1 MGKVT
6 LNLDGG
12 GFYSDRS
19 SCHGKPS
26 QLVTWDRTLHSQG
39 PTVHVDY
46 AMLQSPLLGPAPHWG
61 WILET
66 PETTHK
72 IASLLPTIGD
82 RFERVFTH
90 STTLGRLWNGPLCW
104 VPASGIWIHTLRVY
118 SKSRVVSMIT
128 SPKDSLDGHVNRLE
142 WARRLRGRVDIF
154 GLNGRL
160 QYKEMGLNDY
170 MFSVAMENARSPGY
184 FTEKILDCF
193 ATGTV
198 PIYYGAPDIGDFFNK
213 DGIIEL
219 TDGFDPRLLG
229 RERYERMLPA
239 VRDNFERCLQY
250 EIPEDYI
257 VKRYLT

>member
-1 MGKVT
+1 MGQVS

-12 GFYSDRS
+12 GFYADRS

-26 QLVTWDRTLHSQG
+26 KLVVWDRTLRLKA
-39 PTVHVDY
+39 PTVHVDM
-46 AMLQSPLLGPAPHWG
+46 AIMRDSLPGPPPHWA

-66 PETTHK
+66 PTTTRRLMS
-72 IASLLPTIGD
+72 ALSAIGE

-90 STTLGRLWNGPLCW
+90 STTLGRLWDGPVFW
-104 VPASGIWIHTLRVY
+104 APASGIWIHNPRVY
-118 SKSRVVSMIT
+118 PKSRLVSMFT
-128 SPKDSLDGHVNRLE
+128 SPKAALRGHQNRLR
-142 WARRLRGRVDIF
+142 WAERLAKKVDIF
-154 GLNGRL
+154 GLNGRVP
-160 QYKEMGLNDY
+160 YKEMGLNDY

-219 TDGFDPRLLG
+219 TDDFDPHTLTG
-229 RERYERMLPA
+229 SRYQSMLPA

-257 VKRYLT
+257 AKRYLI